1 MRHTIQEIEYY
12 LALVNDLLNNEYKLK
27 LNKYN
32 GYYHIEV
39 YKDNSLNFKLFT
51 GTKNEIYYTLLNSYN
66 ILKIKEWSK
75 MNFEIIK
82 EIKISNKKYILLLRN
97 RENFDIV
104 YFMYYDSDYMLLRAN
119 LGILYKD
126 LNNFSDEDIIKFCIE
141 DDTVKDY
148 YKMIELHEDYIEE
161 VLNDVQ

>member
-1 MRHTIQEIEYY
+1 
-12 LALVNDLLNNEYKLK
+12 
-27 LNKYN
+27 
-32 GYYHIEV
+32 
-39 YKDNSLNFKLFT
+39 
-51 GTKNEIYYTLLNSYN
+51 
-66 ILKIKEWSK
+66 

-82 EIKISNKKYILLLRN
+82 EIKISNNKYIILLRN
-97 RENFDIV
+97 KTNFDIV
-104 YFMYYDSDYMLLRAN
+104 YFMYYDSDYMMLRAN

-141 DDTVKDY
+141 DDTIKDY

>member
-1 MRHTIQEIEYY
+1 
-12 LALVNDLLNNEYKLK
+12 
-27 LNKYN
+27 
-32 GYYHIEV
+32 
-39 YKDNSLNFKLFT
+39 
-51 GTKNEIYYTLLNSYN
+51 
-66 ILKIKEWSK
+66 

-97 RENFDIV
+97 KENFDSV
-104 YFMYYDSDYMLLRAN
+104 YFMYYDSDYMMLRAN

-141 DDTVKDY
+141 DDTIKDY

-161 VLNDVQ
+161 LLNDVQ